1 MLVWFL
7 FSLSSYCYCC
17 WVSVVWLLLIL
28 FSLFSSCCCSRC
40 VLDDAIF
47 WLSLFC
53 CCCCCW
59 VVLCS
64 PCPVGI
70 APVRFLCCWSSS
82 SAALLIPLFLSVLV
96 LLLFFPAVLTL
107 LLFCCYLFLCCSH
120 DLLLLLFSLHT
131 VSWCLLILLLFCCHL
146 FLCCSHDLLLFLLL
160 LSIHTVPGASL
171 FYCCFVAICS
181 VVVLT
186 TSSSFFSSSPSILF
200 LMPLYSIACLFLCCF
215 YDLFLVLLFSLHT
228 VPDAFLCY
236 CCFVA
241 ICSFVVLTTSSS
253 FSSSSPSIRFPDA
266 SLFYCCFVPLLLS
279 RSSLPP
285 LPPYCS
291 WCLLIRLLFCS
302 YLFLCCSYD
311 LLLLSLHTVSWCCF
325 VSLVQVH
332 VQLVSGWGVG
342 HDEAPSAD
350 PQLGSRRLRDVPPLP
365 PPCAHPPAR
374 RSAPLGALPR
384 ADGRTFRVRRHLLAE
399 GQGRDGAAPRSSR
412 FGIPSSWADVSQKR
426 VRGFF
431 CGFSLRGVFR
441 ECSFLVLPRSGSK
454 SWDFYRSLLRISD
467 GGGKNAEQLES
478 RETVRHLRFVRPRQ
492 SRQRPQP
499 ACGRSNRPSGV
510 RVGCRGRAS
519 ASETSAVTPWR
530 EIPSRAIHLTD
541 EGAHVHPGPHQIRSA
556 GCRLPKNPCSLRQCR
571 LPTHV
576 PVRSEGSSE
585 RSGGQQL
592 PGASHGRPHASLHL
606 APGTD
611 SSRIPAEQNHQVWPV
626 HGPA

>member
-1 MLVWFL
+1 MW
-7 FSLSSYCYCC
+7 SLSVCLSCYCCC
-17 WVSVVWLLLIL
+17 WVSVGLFFVGFCSLCLLAVVVVESVLVWLLLIL

-47 WLSLFC
+47 GLSLFS

-70 APVRFLCCWSSS
+70 TPVRCLCFWSSF
-82 SAALLIPLFLSVLV
+82 SAALLIPLLAS
-96 LLLFFPAVLTL
+96 
-107 LLFCCYLFLCCSH
+107 
-120 DLLLLLFSLHT
+120 LLLLL
-131 VSWCLLILLLFCCHL
+131 LLNVVLFQFLLF
-146 FLCCSHDLLLFLLL
+146 
-160 LSIHTVPGASL
+160 
-171 FYCCFVAICS
+171 
-181 VVVLT
+181 
-186 TSSSFFSSSPSILF
+186 FFSSLPS
-200 LMPLYSIACLFLCCF
+200 
-215 YDLFLVLLFSLHT
+215 LL
-228 VPDAFLCY
+228 Y

-253 FSSSSPSIRFPDA
+253 FFSSSPFILFLMPPYSIA
-266 SLFYCCFVPLLLS
+266 VLFLCCSHDLLLLFL
-279 RSSLPP
+279 LP
-285 LPPYCS
+285 LHTVS
-291 WCLLIRLLFCS
+291 WCLLILLLFCCYLLLCCSYDLLLLLLLSLHTVSWCLLILLLFYS

-311 LLLLSLHTVSWCCF
+311 LLLHTVSWCCF
-325 VSLVQVH
+325 VSLTQVH
-332 VQLVSGWGVG
+332 MQLVSGWGVG
-342 HDEAPSAD
+342 HDETPSSD
-350 PQLGSRRLRDVPPLP
+350 PQLGSCRLRDVPPLP

-399 GQGRDGAAPRSSR
+399 SQGRDGAAPRSSR
-412 FGIPSSWADVSQKR
+412 SGIPSSWADVSQKR

-441 ECSFLVLPRSGSK
+441 ECLFLVLPRSGSR

-467 GGGKNAEQLES
+467 GWGKNAEQLES

-499 ACGRSNRPSGV
+499 ACGKSNRPSGV
-510 RVGCRGRAS
+510 CVGCRGRAS

-541 EGAHVHPGPHQIRSA
+541 EGARVHPGPHQTRSA
-556 GCRLPKNPCSLRQCR
+556 GCRLPRNPCNLRQCR

-576 PVRSEGSSE
+576 PVRSERSSE

-592 PGASHGRPHASLHL
+592 PGASHGRSHASLHL

-611 SSRIPAEQNHQVWPV
+611 SSRIPAEQNHSVWPV